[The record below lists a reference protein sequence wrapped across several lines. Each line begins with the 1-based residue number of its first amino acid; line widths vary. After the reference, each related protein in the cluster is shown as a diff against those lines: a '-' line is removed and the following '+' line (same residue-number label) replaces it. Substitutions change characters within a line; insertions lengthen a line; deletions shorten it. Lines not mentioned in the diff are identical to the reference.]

1 MKKLLCGLVIAV
13 MMTGSV
19 YSNEADI
26 KKIKDKHNKYYEY
39 LFEND
44 MNSLAK
50 LFSFPALFKG
60 FVNEVQIAKNEE
72 DIASI
77 YQNLI
82 KAAPQSKFV
91 EMGRD
96 YTEIKTSLE
105 GKSIFKMREDTYL
118 LVAKYTQRDKNDN
131 SLIFSGRASYLF
143 INNNGEWLI
152 SGVF

>member
-1 MKKLLCGLVIAV
+1 MKIVLYGIVISLISI
-13 MMTGSV
+13 GGV

-26 KKIKDKHNKYYEY
+26 KKIKDKHNNYYEY

>member
-1 MKKLLCGLVIAV
+1 MKKLLCSLVIAV

-50 LFSFPALFKG
+50 LFSYPALFKG
-60 FVNEVQIAKNEE
+60 FVSELQIAKNEK
-72 DIASI
+72 DITSI

-96 YTEIKTSLE
+96 YSEINTSIE
-105 GKSIFKMREDTYL
+105 DKSILKMREDTYL
-118 LVAKYTQRDKNDN
+118 LVAKYTQRDKSDD

>member
-1 MKKLLCGLVIAV
+1 MKIVLYGIVISLISI
-13 MMTGSV
+13 GSV

-60 FVNEVQIAKNEE
+60 FVNDVQIAKNEK
-72 DIASI
+72 DIANI